1 MKKHIITFLILFF
14 MNKVNSQPIQNK
26 VEKIKQN
33 FEELEK
39 YNLKDLSKEDVSNSF
54 YPFYEHSVLRE
65 YLIKEKVT
73 SESLCVQ
80 YSHSKRMRI
89 LKDIYILYFNKNN
102 SQLINLID
110 DSFNI
115 IYDLKLSNCSGMKDS
130 RYTTL
135 LINKDKID
143 SLEISYRKWF
153 KILEDKGE
161 DYIKKNNITPT
172 SFSNYKW
179 IEEIGFIRDN
189 DEVLDIIDLS
199 YRIINNNNYMD
210 YFIKTNDLNRFYK
223 GLDNKNIISQIAIL
237 TFINKFKPFTHN
249 IFNFSIQFNSIS
261 YDSNSLLN
269 DLIKLKESERNILL
283 FNMLNNNE
291 IIIKLTI

>member
-14 MNKVNSQPIQNK
+14 MNKVTSQPIHDK

-161 DYIKKNNITPT
+161 DYMKKNSITPT

-189 DEVLDIIDLS
+189 GEVLDIIDLS
-199 YRIINNNNYMD
+199 YRIINNNYYMD
-210 YFIKTNDLNRFYK
+210 YFIKTNELNRFYK
-223 GLDNKNIISQIAIL
+223 GLDIKNIISQIAIL

-269 DLIKLKESERNILL
+269 DLIKLKDSESNILL

>member
-1 MKKHIITFLILFF
+1 MKKYIITFLILFF

-102 SQLINLID
+102 NQLINLID

-161 DYIKKNNITPT
+161 DYMKKNNITPT

-189 DEVLDIIDLS
+189 GEVLDIIDLS
-199 YRIINNNNYMD
+199 YRIINNNYYMD
-210 YFIKTNDLNRFYK
+210 YFIKTNELNRFYK
-223 GLDNKNIISQIAIL
+223 ELDNKNIISQIAIL

>member
-1 MKKHIITFLILFF
+1 
-14 MNKVNSQPIQNK
+14 MNKVTSQPIQDK

-33 FEELEK
+33 FEELDK
-39 YNLKDLSKEDVSNSF
+39 YDLKDLSKEDLSNSF
-54 YPFYEHSVLRE
+54 YPFYEDSVLRE
-65 YLIKEKVT
+65 YLIKEKIT

-89 LKDIYILYFNKNN
+89 LKDIYILYFNINN

-130 RYTTL
+130 RSTTL

-143 SLEISYRKWF
+143 SLEISYRRWF

-161 DYIKKNNITPT
+161 AYMKKNNITPT

-189 DEVLDIIDLS
+189 DEVLNIIDLS
-199 YRIINNNNYMD
+199 YKIINNNNYMD
-210 YFIKTNDLNRFYK
+210 YFIKTNELNRFYK
-223 GLDNKNIISQIAIL
+223 GLDSKNIISQIAIL

-249 IFNFSIQFNSIS
+249 IFNFSIQFNSMS
-261 YDSNSLLN
+261 YDSYSLLN

-291 IIIKLTI
+291 IIIKLSL

>member
-1 MKKHIITFLILFF
+1 
-14 MNKVNSQPIQNK
+14 MNKVTSQPIHDK